1 MSISFIVEKE
11 YKNIN
16 KFFDNLIK
24 EQKDYY
30 KNNSSYT
37 PWIFTLNDNDCIF
50 SIWLHSS
57 LLYGLLLFS
66 KDKLEVFLSSL
77 LNYNLINKLDSIV
90 ACFGIF
96 VFVIIILTLF
106 KLVSSFIVLDKKYK
120 HSEKYIFNKNNIDLI
135 PFVLNTLGENLNKK
149 DLKLDENNMIIG
161 LNINDES
168 KLYKINKNL
177 SS

>member
-16 KFFDNLIK
+16 IFFDNLIK

-30 KNNSSYT
+30 RNNSSYT

-50 SIWLHSS
+50 SIWLYSS
-57 LLYGLLLFS
+57 LLYGLLLLS
-66 KDKLEVFLSSL
+66 KDKLEIFLTSL

-106 KLVSSFIVLDKKYK
+106 KLVSSFIVLDEKYK

-149 DLKLDENNMIIG
+149 DLKLDANNMIIG

>member
-1 MSISFIVEKE
+1 M
-11 YKNIN
+11 
-16 KFFDNLIK
+16 
-24 EQKDYY
+24 
-30 KNNSSYT
+30 
-37 PWIFTLNDNDCIF
+37 
-50 SIWLHSS
+50 
-57 LLYGLLLFS
+57 
-66 KDKLEVFLSSL
+66 
-77 LNYNLINKLDSIV
+77 NYNLNNKLDSIV

-96 VFVIIILTLF
+96 VFIITILILF

-135 PFVLNTLGENLNKK
+135 PSVLNTLGENLNKK

>member
-16 KFFDNLIK
+16 NFFDNLIK

-30 KNNSSYT
+30 RNNSSYT
-37 PWIFTLNDNDCIF
+37 PWIFTLNDNDPIF
-50 SIWLHSS
+50 FIWFYSS
-57 LLYGLLLFS
+57 LLYALLLFS

-77 LNYNLINKLDSIV
+77 LNYNFINKLDSIV

-106 KLVSSFIVLDKKYK
+106 KLVSSFIVLDEKYK

-135 PFVLNTLGENLNKK
+135 PSVLNTLGENLNKK

>member
-16 KFFDNLIK
+16 DFFNNLIK

-37 PWIFTLNDNDCIF
+37 PWIFTLNDDDSIF
-50 SIWLHSS
+50 LIWLYSS

-66 KDKLEVFLSSL
+66 EDKLEIFLTSL
-77 LNYNLINKLDSIV
+77 LNYNLNNKLDSIV

-96 VFVIIILTLF
+96 VFIITILILF